1 MGRDGCD
8 NCCNLLL
15 YVLIGI
21 YKKGFI
27 MTTKPVE
34 KPISPRQ
41 AAQISGLDARYIR
54 SLIDSGAVDWGEKL
68 GNGDRGR
75 YWINR
80 RKFIL
85 ANQAIID
92 EELVREVVN
101 V

>member
-1 MGRDGCD
+1 
-8 NCCNLLL
+8 
-15 YVLIGI
+15 
-21 YKKGFI
+21 
-27 MTTKPVE
+27 MTTKVE

-41 AAQISGLDARYIR
+41 AAESSGVDARYIR

-68 GNGDRGR
+68 GNGDRVR

-80 RKFIL
+80 RKFIIE
-85 ANQAIID
+85 NQAIIN

>member
-1 MGRDGCD
+1 
-8 NCCNLLL
+8 
-15 YVLIGI
+15 
-21 YKKGFI
+21 
-27 MTTKPVE
+27 MTTKVE

-41 AAQISGLDARYIR
+41 AAEISGLDARYIR

-68 GNGDRGR
+68 GYGDRVR

-80 RKFIL
+80 RKFIIE
-85 ANQAIID
+85 NQAIIN

>member
-1 MGRDGCD
+1 
-8 NCCNLLL
+8 
-15 YVLIGI
+15 
-21 YKKGFI
+21 
-27 MTTKPVE
+27 MTTKVE

-41 AAQISGLDARYIR
+41 AAEISGLDARYMR

-68 GNGDRGR
+68 GNGDRVR

-80 RKFIL
+80 RKFIIE
-85 ANQAIID
+85 NQAIIN

>member
-1 MGRDGCD
+1 
-8 NCCNLLL
+8 
-15 YVLIGI
+15 
-21 YKKGFI
+21 
-27 MTTKPVE
+27 MTTKVE

-41 AAQISGLDARYIR
+41 AAEISGLDVRYIR

-68 GNGDRGR
+68 GNGDRVR

-80 RKFIL
+80 RKFIIE
-85 ANQAIID
+85 NQAIIN

>member
-1 MGRDGCD
+1 
-8 NCCNLLL
+8 
-15 YVLIGI
+15 
-21 YKKGFI
+21 

-41 AAQISGLDARYIR
+41 AAEISGLDARYIR

>member
-1 MGRDGCD
+1 
-8 NCCNLLL
+8 
-15 YVLIGI
+15 
-21 YKKGFI
+21 
-27 MTTKPVE
+27 MTTKVE

-41 AAQISGLDARYIR
+41 AAEISGLDSRYIR

-68 GNGDRGR
+68 GNGDRVR

-80 RKFIL
+80 RKFIIE
-85 ANQAIID
+85 NQAIIN

>member
-1 MGRDGCD
+1 
-8 NCCNLLL
+8 
-15 YVLIGI
+15 
-21 YKKGFI
+21 
-27 MTTKPVE
+27 MTTKVE

-41 AAQISGLDARYIR
+41 AAELSGLAARYIR

-68 GNGDRGR
+68 GNGDRVR

-80 RKFIL
+80 RKFIIE
-85 ANQAIID
+85 NQAIIN